1 MTKEKALNEIMKAVE
16 YKVPGYDNAD
26 LVKAILGVFE
36 KQVRIDQLEQDR
48 ELSKKILKLTKIK

>member
-1 MTKEKALNEIMKAVE
+1 MTKEKALNEIMKAVKYE
-16 YKVPGYDNAD
+16 IDGYDNAE

-36 KQVRIDQLEQDR
+36 KQVRIDQLEKDR